1 MSNLRYL
8 RKIVK
13 EINEKKNPFFNELVG
28 EVVSTD
34 VEVDQRSNDYYVDLV
49 EVDGTKLRITTRD
62 MYKVGPF
69 QKYYLVIN
77 KRNGNEFERIMYNEE
92 LGQAVIHRI
101 EREPDLLTEERTVFG
116 HDNKEIYEAKS
127 ITNMYTYD
135 KFVGRKGLED
145 LQGSPIEV
153 VFASVSSGKIKDIEP
168 NFTDEFESKIVVKD
182 GKKSIE
188 TKVKNKY
195 EEEDFS
201 ELFEFYDSCDSIMAS
216 FRAYQNGDI
225 RPSHAPIAEKRRIKL

>member
-77 KRNGNEFERIMYNEE
+77 KRNENEKKKNN
-92 LGQAVIHRI
+92 
-101 EREPDLLTEERTVFG
+101 
-116 HDNKEIYEAKS
+116 DNHQKE
-127 ITNMYTYD
+127 
-135 KFVGRKGLED
+135 G
-145 LQGSPIEV
+145 
-153 VFASVSSGKIKDIEP
+153 
-168 NFTDEFESKIVVKD
+168 
-182 GKKSIE
+182 
-188 TKVKNKY
+188 TKQK
-195 EEEDFS
+195 
-201 ELFEFYDSCDSIMAS
+201 
-216 FRAYQNGDI
+216 
-225 RPSHAPIAEKRRIKL
+225 